1 MIVYPV
7 KWYQEVFGFNVING
21 PVEIVVDDSPLGVI
35 LKDIHGPNLNKMRIE
50 ELCKKIQKVE
60 ANSVV
65 KYGILFQIKD
75 IK

>member
-1 MIVYPV
+1 
-7 KWYQEVFGFNVING
+7 
-21 PVEIVVDDSPLGVI
+21 VI